1 MAIIQSPLARSLQ
14 GGLIQSRV
22 SGGVF
27 GGGGF
32 TGSGASGVDED
43 GNKKLLED
51 NQSLLGTIGS
61 DLNGIR
67 IQINSLTES
76 LNSIAS
82 KIVYDST
89 LESTMA
95 RADQEYQRKLSER
108 RVRIG
113 QESALES
120 KIQTALTKPV
130 VALQNK
136 VSSVFGNVGN
146 ALRTL
151 FLGWLLNQGI
161 EALKANNEGNK
172 GKLISIRDEVLK
184 AFAFVIAGGGILAI
198 IKAAIVGLTRSV
210 IGLAARIGGFVVKG
224 LFLRPFQLVIDA
236 LKGMMGKIPRIGAPA
251 APPSVVPPG
260 GVKPGAGRKPGAG
273 GKPGGVKPGAGGK
286 PGGGKPAGGLGTGL
300 LGIKDIFT
308 GDPFGGLLAGGSF
321 IPGPAGKA
329 FKAAAWGKELLFDS
343 GAVPSLFG
351 GSKDNSTSPESSS
364 AAAKMAPAATPGASA
379 PAPMPAAQ
387 PMQTPMGTPAK
398 PSNAAS
404 SAPPSG
410 GITIPSMGLSS
421 SPLSTT
427 APKEDTTKSVTSATK
442 PTAVTPAETKPA
454 ETKPAEITAAETK
467 SVPKGMPNVGPA
479 AKPKPNVVIAA
490 APSQNQSSLPPKS
503 SAPATQVPNIPSSN
517 PDNFY
522 ALYSQLNYNVVM

>member
-43 GNKKLLED
+43 SNKNLLED
-51 NQSLLGTIGS
+51 NQSLLADIASG
-61 DLNGIR
+61 LNGIR
-67 IQINSLTES
+67 IQINSLNES
-76 LNSIAS
+76 LNSIAQ
-82 KIVYDST
+82 KISNDAT
-89 LESTMA
+89 LESITA
-95 RADQEYQRKLSER
+95 KSDQDYQRKLSER
-108 RVRIG
+108 QVRIG

-120 KIQTALTKPV
+120 KIQAALTKPV
-130 VALQNK
+130 VALQSK

-161 EALKANNEGNK
+161 EALQANAEENK
-172 GKLISIRDEVLK
+172 EKLTSIRNEVLK

-210 IGLAARIGGFVVKG
+210 IGLAARIGGFVVTG

-260 GVKPGAGRKPGAG
+260 GVKPGGV
-273 GKPGGVKPGAGGK
+273 KPGGVK

-321 IPGPAGKA
+321 FPGPAGKA
-329 FKAAAWGKELLFDS
+329 FKAAAWSKELLFDS

-364 AAAKMAPAATPGASA
+364 AVAKMAPAATPGASA

-387 PMQTPMGTPAK
+387 PMQTPMGNPAK

-404 SAPPSG
+404 SAPPSE
-410 GITIPSMGLSS
+410 GITIPYMGLSS
-421 SPLSTT
+421 SPLTTT
-427 APKEDTTKSVTSATK
+427 APKEDTTKNVTSATK
-442 PTAVTPAETKPA
+442 PAAITAAETKPA
-454 ETKPAEITAAETK
+454 ETKPAEITQAETK

-490 APSQNQSSLPPKS
+490 APSQNRQAGPAKS

>member
-43 GNKKLLED
+43 SNKNLLEN
-51 NQSLLGTIGS
+51 NQSTLADIASGI
-61 DLNGIR
+61 NGIR
-67 IQINSLTES
+67 IQINSLNES

-82 KIVYDST
+82 RIVNDAT
-89 LESTMA
+89 LESITA
-95 RADQEYQRKLSER
+95 KSDQDYQRKLSER
-108 RVRIG
+108 QVRIG

-120 KIQTALTKPV
+120 KIQAALTKPV
-130 VALQNK
+130 VALQSK

-161 EALKANNEGNK
+161 EALQANAEENK
-172 GKLISIRDEVLK
+172 EKLTSIRNEVLK
-184 AFAFVIAGGGILAI
+184 AFAFVVAGGGILAL
-198 IKAAIVGLTRSV
+198 IKAATIGLTKSV
-210 IGLAARIGGFVVKG
+210 IGLAARIGGFVVTG

-260 GVKPGAGRKPGAG
+260 GGKPGG
-273 GKPGGVKPGAGGK
+273 GKPGGGKPGGGK

-321 IPGPAGKA
+321 LPGPAGKA
-329 FKAAAWGKELLFDS
+329 FKAAAWSKELLFDS

-364 AAAKMAPAATPGASA
+364 APAPAAKMTPAATPGASA

-387 PMQTPMGTPAK
+387 PMQTPMGNPAK

-404 SAPPSG
+404 SAPPSE
-410 GITIPSMGLSS
+410 GITIPYMGLSS
-421 SPLSTT
+421 SPLTTT
-427 APKEDTTKSVTSATK
+427 APKEDTTKNVTSATK
-442 PTAVTPAETKPA
+442 PAAITAAETKPA
-454 ETKPAEITAAETK
+454 ETKPAEITQAETK
-467 SVPKGMPNVGPA
+467 SIPKEMPNVGPA

-490 APSQNQSSLPPKS
+490 APSQNQSSVPPKS

>member
-43 GNKKLLED
+43 SNKNLLED
-51 NQSLLGTIGS
+51 NQSLLADIASG
-61 DLNGIR
+61 LNGIR
-67 IQINSLTES
+67 IQINSLNES
-76 LNSIAS
+76 LNSIAQ
-82 KIVYDST
+82 KISNDAT
-89 LESTMA
+89 LESITA
-95 RADQEYQRKLSER
+95 KSDQDYQRKLSER
-108 RVRIG
+108 QVRIG

-120 KIQTALTKPV
+120 KIQAALTKPV
-130 VALQNK
+130 VALQSK

-161 EALKANNEGNK
+161 EALQANAEENK
-172 GKLISIRDEVLK
+172 EKLTSIRNEVLK

-210 IGLAARIGGFVVKG
+210 IGLAARIGGFVVTG

-260 GVKPGAGRKPGAG
+260 GVKPG
-273 GKPGGVKPGAGGK
+273 GVK

-321 IPGPAGKA
+321 FPGPAGKA
-329 FKAAAWGKELLFDS
+329 FKAAAWSKELLFDS

-364 AAAKMAPAATPGASA
+364 AVAKMAPAATPGASA

-387 PMQTPMGTPAK
+387 PMQTPMGNPAK

-404 SAPPSG
+404 SAPPSE
-410 GITIPSMGLSS
+410 GITIPYMGLSS
-421 SPLSTT
+421 SPLTTT
-427 APKEDTTKSVTSATK
+427 APKEDTTKNVTSATK
-442 PTAVTPAETKPA
+442 PAAITAAETKPA
-454 ETKPAEITAAETK
+454 ETKPAEITQAETK

-490 APSQNQSSLPPKS
+490 APSQNRQAGPAKS

>member
-32 TGSGASGVDED
+32 TGSSASGVDGD
-43 GNKKLLED
+43 GNKQLLED
-51 NQSLLGTIGS
+51 NQSTLADIASGI
-61 DLNGIR
+61 NGIR
-67 IQINSLTES
+67 IQISSLNES
-76 LNSIAS
+76 LNSIATR
-82 KIVYDST
+82 ITNDST

-95 RADQEYQRKLSER
+95 QADQDYQRKLSER

-161 EALKANNEGNK
+161 EALQANAEENK
-172 GKLISIRDEVLK
+172 EKLISIRDEVLK

-224 LFLRPFQLVIDA
+224 LVLRPFQLVIDA

-251 APPSVVPPG
+251 AAPSVVPPG
-260 GVKPGAGRKPGAG
+260 GG
-273 GKPGGVKPGAGGK
+273 KPGAGGK

-321 IPGPAGKA
+321 LPGPAGKA

-351 GSKDNSTSPESSS
+351 GSKDNSTTPESSS
-364 AAAKMAPAATPGASA
+364 APA
-379 PAPMPAAQ
+379 PAPVAKAQ
-387 PMQTPMGTPAK
+387 PMQTPMGAMAAQPAAAPSYNPPAALRSEEINIMPMGLTPSPKITDEKTQAKPKGKETTKPAATTTTTKNVTPA
-398 PSNAAS
+398 A
-404 SAPPSG
+404 
-410 GITIPSMGLSS
+410 MM
-421 SPLSTT
+421 
-427 APKEDTTKSVTSATK
+427 
-442 PTAVTPAETKPA
+442 TPAETKPA
-454 ETKPAEITAAETK
+454 ETKPAEITQAETK
-467 SVPKGMPNVGPA
+467 SIPKEMPNVGPA

-490 APSQNQSSLPPKS
+490 APSQNRQSGPAKS

>member
-43 GNKKLLED
+43 SNKNLLEN
-51 NQSLLGTIGS
+51 NQSTLADIASGI
-61 DLNGIR
+61 NGIR
-67 IQINSLTES
+67 IQINSLNES
-76 LNSIAS
+76 LNSIAQ
-82 KIVYDST
+82 KISNDAT
-89 LESTMA
+89 LESITA
-95 RADQEYQRKLSER
+95 KSDQDYQRKLSER
-108 RVRIG
+108 QVRIG

-120 KIQTALTKPV
+120 KIQEALTKPV

-161 EALKANNEGNK
+161 EALQANAEENK
-172 GKLISIRDEVLK
+172 EKLTSIRNEVLK
-184 AFAFVIAGGGILAI
+184 AFAFVVAGGGILAL
-198 IKAAIVGLTRSV
+198 IKAATIGLTKSV
-210 IGLAARIGGFVVKG
+210 IGLAARIGGFVVGG

-260 GVKPGAGRKPGAG
+260 GVKPGGV
-273 GKPGGVKPGAGGK
+273 KPGGVK

-321 IPGPAGKA
+321 LPGPAGKA
-329 FKAAAWGKELLFDS
+329 FKAAAWSKELLFDS

-364 AAAKMAPAATPGASA
+364 AVAKMAPAATPGASA

-387 PMQTPMGTPAK
+387 PMQTPMGTPTK

-410 GITIPSMGLSS
+410 GITIPYMGLSS
-421 SPLSTT
+421 SPLTTT
-427 APKEDTTKSVTSATK
+427 APKEDTTKNVTSATK
-442 PTAVTPAETKPA
+442 PAAITAAETKPA
-454 ETKPAEITAAETK
+454 ETKPAEITQAETK

-490 APSQNQSSLPPKS
+490 APSQNRQSGPAKS

>member
-32 TGSGASGVDED
+32 TGSGASGVDGD
-43 GNKKLLED
+43 GNKQLLED
-51 NQSLLGTIGS
+51 NQSTLADIASGI
-61 DLNGIR
+61 NGIR
-67 IQINSLTES
+67 IQISSLNES
-76 LNSIAS
+76 LNSIATR
-82 KIVYDST
+82 ITNDST

-95 RADQEYQRKLSER
+95 QADQDYQRKLSER
-108 RVRIG
+108 QVRIG

-120 KIQTALTKPV
+120 KIQAALTKPV

-161 EALKANNEGNK
+161 EALQANAEENK
-172 GKLISIRDEVLK
+172 EKLISIRNEVLK

-210 IGLAARIGGFVVKG
+210 IGLAARIGGFVVGG

-251 APPSVVPPG
+251 AAPSIVPPG
-260 GVKPGAGRKPGAG
+260 GGKPGAG
-273 GKPGGVKPGAGGK
+273 GKPGGGK

-321 IPGPAGKA
+321 LPGPAGKA

-343 GAVPSLFG
+343 GALPSLFG
-351 GSKDNSTSPESSS
+351 GSKDKSTTPESSS
-364 AAAKMAPAATPGASA
+364 APA
-379 PAPMPAAQ
+379 PAPVAKAQ
-387 PMQTPMGTPAK
+387 PMQTPMGAMAAQPAAAPSYNTPAALRSEEINIM
-398 PSNAAS
+398 P
-404 SAPPSG
+404 
-410 GITIPSMGLSS
+410 MGLTP
-421 SPLSTT
+421 SPKTT
-427 APKEDTTKSVTSATK
+427 DEKTQAKPKEKETTKPAATTTTTK
-442 PTAVTPAETKPA
+442 NATPAAMMTPAETKPA
-454 ETKPAEITAAETK
+454 ETKPAEITQAETK
-467 SVPKGMPNVGPA
+467 SIPKEMPNVGPA
-479 AKPKPNVVIAA
+479 AKPKPNVVVAA
-490 APSQNQSSLPPKS
+490 APSQNQSSVPPKS

>member
-32 TGSGASGVDED
+32 TGSGVSGVDGD
-43 GNKKLLED
+43 GNKQLLED
-51 NQSLLGTIGS
+51 NQSTLADIASGI
-61 DLNGIR
+61 NGIR
-67 IQINSLTES
+67 IQISSLNES
-76 LNSIAS
+76 LNSIATR
-82 KIVYDST
+82 ITNDST

-95 RADQEYQRKLSER
+95 RADQDYQRKLSER

-120 KIQTALTKPV
+120 KIQAALTKPV

-161 EALKANNEGNK
+161 EALQANAEENK
-172 GKLISIRDEVLK
+172 EKLISIRNEVLK

-251 APPSVVPPG
+251 AAPSIVPPSG
-260 GVKPGAGRKPGAG
+260 GKPSG
-273 GKPGGVKPGAGGK
+273 GKPGGGKPGGGK

-467 SVPKGMPNVGPA
+467 SVPKEMPNVGPA

-490 APSQNQSSLPPKS
+490 APSQNRQSGPAKS

>member
-43 GNKKLLED
+43 SNKNLLEN
-51 NQSLLGTIGS
+51 NQSLLADISSG
-61 DLNGIR
+61 LNGIR

-82 KIVYDST
+82 RIVYDAT
-89 LESTMA
+89 LESITA
-95 RADQEYQRKLSER
+95 KSDQDYQRKLSER
-108 RVRIG
+108 QVRIG

-120 KIQTALTKPV
+120 KIQEALTKPV

-161 EALKANNEGNK
+161 EALKANNEKNTE
-172 GKLISIRDEVLK
+172 KLISIRNEVLK
-184 AFAFVIAGGGILAI
+184 AFAFVIASGGILAI

-210 IGLAARIGGFVVKG
+210 IGLAARIGGFVVRG

-260 GVKPGAGRKPGAG
+260 GVKPGGV
-273 GKPGGVKPGAGGK
+273 KPGGVKPGGVK

-308 GDPFGGLLAGGSF
+308 GDPLGGLLAGGSF
-321 IPGPAGKA
+321 LPGPAGKA
-329 FKAAAWGKELLFDS
+329 FKASAWSKELLFDT

-364 AAAKMAPAATPGASA
+364 PVAKMAPAATPGASA

-387 PMQTPMGTPAK
+387 PMQTPMGTPTK

-410 GITIPSMGLSS
+410 GITIPYMGLSS
-421 SPLSTT
+421 SPLTTT
-427 APKEDTTKSVTSATK
+427 APKEDTTKNVTSATK
-442 PTAVTPAETKPA
+442 PAAITAAETKPA
-454 ETKPAEITAAETK
+454 ETKPAEITQAETK

-479 AKPKPNVVIAA
+479 AKPKPNVVVAT
-490 APSQNQSSLPPKS
+490 APSQNRQSGPAKS

>member
-32 TGSGASGVDED
+32 TGSGASGVDGD
-43 GNKKLLED
+43 GNKQLLED
-51 NQSLLGTIGS
+51 NQSTLADIASGI
-61 DLNGIR
+61 NGIR
-67 IQINSLTES
+67 IQISSLNES
-76 LNSIAS
+76 LNSIATR
-82 KIVYDST
+82 ITNDST

-95 RADQEYQRKLSER
+95 QADQDYQRKLSER
-108 RVRIG
+108 QVRIG

-120 KIQTALTKPV
+120 KIQAALTKPV

-161 EALKANNEGNK
+161 EALQAHAEENKA
-172 GKLISIRDEVLK
+172 KLISIRNEVLK

-210 IGLAARIGGFVVKG
+210 IGLAARIGGFVVGG

-251 APPSVVPPG
+251 AAPSIVPPG
-260 GVKPGAGRKPGAG
+260 GGKPGAG
-273 GKPGGVKPGAGGK
+273 GKPGGGK

-321 IPGPAGKA
+321 LPGPAGKA

-343 GAVPSLFG
+343 GALPSLFG
-351 GSKDNSTSPESSS
+351 GSKDKSTTPESSS
-364 AAAKMAPAATPGASA
+364 APA
-379 PAPMPAAQ
+379 PAPVAKAQ
-387 PMQTPMGTPAK
+387 PMQTPMGAMAAQPAAAPSYNTPAALRSEEINIM
-398 PSNAAS
+398 P
-404 SAPPSG
+404 
-410 GITIPSMGLSS
+410 MGLTP
-421 SPLSTT
+421 SPKTT
-427 APKEDTTKSVTSATK
+427 DEKTQAKPKEKETTKPAATTTTTK
-442 PTAVTPAETKPA
+442 NATPAAMMTPAETKPA
-454 ETKPAEITAAETK
+454 ETKPAEITQAETK
-467 SVPKGMPNVGPA
+467 SIPKEMPNVGPA
-479 AKPKPNVVIAA
+479 AKPKPNVVVAA
-490 APSQNQSSLPPKS
+490 APSQNQSSVPPKS

>member
-32 TGSGASGVDED
+32 TGSGASGVDGD
-43 GNKKLLED
+43 GNKQLLED
-51 NQSLLGTIGS
+51 NQSTLADIASGI
-61 DLNGIR
+61 NGIR
-67 IQINSLTES
+67 IQISSLNES

-82 KIVYDST
+82 RIVNDAT

-95 RADQEYQRKLSER
+95 KADQDYQRKLSER
-108 RVRIG
+108 QVRIG

-120 KIQTALTKPV
+120 KIQAALTKPV

-161 EALKANNEGNK
+161 EALQANAEENK
-172 GKLISIRDEVLK
+172 EKLISIRNEVLK

-260 GVKPGAGRKPGAG
+260 GVKPGAG
-273 GKPGGVKPGAGGK
+273 GKPGGVK

-321 IPGPAGKA
+321 LPGPAGKA
-329 FKAAAWGKELLFDS
+329 FKAAAWSKELLFDS
-343 GAVPSLFG
+343 GAIPSLLG

-364 AAAKMAPAATPGASA
+364 APAAKMAPAATPGASA
-379 PAPMPAAQ
+379 PASMPAAQ

-398 PSNAAS
+398 PSNTAS

-410 GITIPSMGLSS
+410 GITIPYMGLSS
-421 SPLSTT
+421 SPLTTT
-427 APKEDTTKSVTSATK
+427 APKEDTTKNVTSATK
-442 PTAVTPAETKPA
+442 PAAITAAETKPA

-490 APSQNQSSLPPKS
+490 APSQNRQAGPAKS

>member
-43 GNKKLLED
+43 SNKNLLEN
-51 NQSLLGTIGS
+51 NQSTLADIASGI
-61 DLNGIR
+61 NGIR
-67 IQINSLTES
+67 IQINSLNES
-76 LNSIAS
+76 LNSIAQ
-82 KIVYDST
+82 KISNDAT
-89 LESTMA
+89 LESITA
-95 RADQEYQRKLSER
+95 KSDQDYQRKLSER
-108 RVRIG
+108 QVRIG

-120 KIQTALTKPV
+120 KIQEALTKPV

-161 EALKANNEGNK
+161 EALQANAEENK
-172 GKLISIRDEVLK
+172 EKLTSIRNEVLK
-184 AFAFVIAGGGILAI
+184 AFAFVVAGGGILAL
-198 IKAAIVGLTRSV
+198 IKAATIGLTKSV
-210 IGLAARIGGFVVKG
+210 IGLAARIGGFVVGG

-260 GVKPGAGRKPGAG
+260 GVKPG
-273 GKPGGVKPGAGGK
+273 GVK

-321 IPGPAGKA
+321 LPGPAGKA
-329 FKAAAWGKELLFDS
+329 FKAAAWSKELLFDS

-364 AAAKMAPAATPGASA
+364 AVAKMAPAATPGASA

-387 PMQTPMGTPAK
+387 PMQTPMGTPTK

-410 GITIPSMGLSS
+410 GITIPYMGLSS
-421 SPLSTT
+421 SPLTTT
-427 APKEDTTKSVTSATK
+427 APKEDTTKNVTSATK
-442 PTAVTPAETKPA
+442 PAAITAAETKPA
-454 ETKPAEITAAETK
+454 ETKPAEITQAETK

-490 APSQNQSSLPPKS
+490 APSQNRQSGPAKS

>member
-43 GNKKLLED
+43 GNKQILEN
-51 NQSLLGTIGS
+51 NQSLLADISTGI
-61 DLNGIR
+61 NGIR
-67 IQINSLTES
+67 IQISALNDS
-76 LNSIAS
+76 LNSIATR
-82 KIVYDST
+82 ITNDST

-95 RADQEYQRKLSER
+95 QADQDYQRKLSER
-108 RVRIG
+108 QVRIG

-120 KIQTALTKPV
+120 KIQAALTKPV

-161 EALKANNEGNK
+161 EALQANAEENK
-172 GKLISIRDEVLK
+172 EKLISIRNEVLK

-260 GVKPGAGRKPGAG
+260 GVKPGAG
-273 GKPGGVKPGAGGK
+273 GKPGGVKPGGVK

-321 IPGPAGKA
+321 LPGPAGKA

-351 GSKDNSTSPESSS
+351 GSKDKSTTPESSS
-364 AAAKMAPAATPGASA
+364 A
-379 PAPMPAAQ
+379 PAPVAKSQ
-387 PMQTPMGTPAK
+387 PMQTPMGAMAAQPA
-398 PSNAAS
+398 AAPTYA
-404 SAPPSG
+404 APASLPTQE
-410 GITIPSMGLSS
+410 INIMNMGLTP
-421 SPLSTT
+421 SPKTSDEKTQPK
-427 APKEDTTKSVTSATK
+427 PKEKEKETTK
-442 PTAVTPAETKPA
+442 PTTDVTKNVKPAAMMTPAETKPA
-454 ETKPAEITAAETK
+454 ETKPAEITPAQTQA
-467 SVPKGMPNVGPA
+467 VPKEMPNVGPA
-479 AKPKPNVVIAA
+479 AKPKPNVIVAA
-490 APSQNQSSLPPKS
+490 APSQNRSSAPPKS
-503 SAPATQVPNIPSSN
+503 SAPATQVPNISSSN

-522 ALYSQLNYNVVM
+522 ALYSQLNYNVVI